1 MRKRKMEKF
10 AGKLSLSIRYGI
22 GSARAPCPCP
32 PSAEP
37 RGFCPGFAALLFELV
52 QLLLQIGSLLLK
64 LLDLRIAVS
73 DVGHAVLP
81 AARDVDAGRAILLDV
96 LSQLSPQPVDF
107 GQLLKDWLRLAAP
120 VGFAVLRVFGVF
132 GVFGLAGL
140 RLILLVVFGAHNGNA
155 ASQARKVNF
164 GEDIAFCRGSF
175 RLFDFAR
182 GFGHGSLLLLA
193 PGCILR

>member
-37 RGFCPGFAALLFELV
+37 RGFCPGFAALLLELV

-96 LSQLSPQPVDF
+96 LSS
-107 GQLLKDWLRLAAP
+107 GRKD
-120 VGFAVLRVFGVF
+120 GVAY
-132 GVFGLAGL
+132 V
-140 RLILLVVFGAHNGNA
+140 RDCN
-155 ASQARKVNF
+155 
-164 GEDIAFCRGSF
+164 
-175 RLFDFAR
+175 
-182 GFGHGSLLLLA
+182 
-193 PGCILR
+193 

>member
-37 RGFCPGFAALLFELV
+37 RGFCPGFAALLLELV

-81 AARDVDAGRAILLDV
+81 AASPSFLLIADWASQKVAESRARC
-96 LSQLSPQPVDF
+96 
-107 GQLLKDWLRLAAP
+107 G
-120 VGFAVLRVFGVF
+120 
-132 GVFGLAGL
+132 
-140 RLILLVVFGAHNGNA
+140 FGAISCTPNFLLPNYFTY
-155 ASQARKVNF
+155 SPLARHPRAGPF
-164 GEDIAFCRGSF
+164 
-175 RLFDFAR
+175 
-182 GFGHGSLLLLA
+182 
-193 PGCILR
+193 

>member
-1 MRKRKMEKF
+1 MRKRKMEEF

-37 RGFCPGFAALLFELV
+37 RGFCPGFAALLLELV
-52 QLLLQIGSLLLK
+52 QLLLQIGSLLVK

-107 GQLLKDWLRLAAP
+107 GQLLEEWLRLATS
-120 VGFAVLRVFGVF
+120 VGFAVLLVFGVF
-132 GVFGLAGL
+132 WLASL

-155 ASQARKVNF
+155 ASQADRKSVV
-164 GEDIAFCRGSF
+164 
-175 RLFDFAR
+175 
-182 GFGHGSLLLLA
+182 
-193 PGCILR
+193 